1 MRSIT
6 IIKDSNG
13 KIKVAQFGNYRQC
26 KWSDE
31 PVKSSSAIID
41 ELKDYFVS
49 FMSNKHK
56 VKKLQENIQYL
67 SFYTSK
73 DGGDLYKIF
82 MSHKKSDIDYCNK
95 WYEDTIG
102 VHILDNIIDG
112 KPEGVRL
119 HDYSARLSS
128 DFMFVDIIFEVDF
141 QKHFAEMHVKGR
153 VYERIDLESNTIKST
168 EDKIVKEVKK
178 SVSRKDESKP
188 DGSSEEAGQGGRVGL
203 W

>member
-6 IIKDSNG
+6 IIKDSDG

-26 KWSDE
+26 EWSDE
-31 PVKSSSAIID
+31 PVKSSSEIIG
-41 ELKDYFVS
+41 EFKDYFVS

-56 VKKLQENIQYL
+56 VKKLKENIQYL
-67 SFYTSK
+67 SFYTTK
-73 DGGDLYKIF
+73 DSGDFYKIF
-82 MSHKKSDIDYCNK
+82 MSQKKSDIDYCNK
-95 WYEDTIG
+95 WHEDTIG
-102 VHILDNIIDG
+102 IHILDSIIDG

-119 HDYSARLSS
+119 HDYSSRVS
-128 DFMFVDIIFEVDF
+128 DFMFADIVFEIDF
-141 QKHFAEMHVKGR
+141 QKHFAEMRIRGR
-153 VYERIDLESNTIKST
+153 AYERIDLESNTLKSI

-188 DGSSEEAGQGGRVGL
+188 DGSSEETGQGWRVGL